1 VRINLVSVTLGTRR
15 TDRTASLFQLS
26 RASLA
31 AERALDR
38 RIGALLTSFLQ
49 RKTVAAPANLAALTE
64 EFAHTEV
71 PAEALRPARY
81 VEHLAAHVVPYSNRI
96 ASPRSL
102 AHMNQGLPYFMR
114 SLARLLTAM
123 NQNLTKFDAS
133 RALSLCERQ
142 ALAMMHRLVYDRAA
156 RFYERHAQHSDS
168 TLGIV
173 TSGGTVANI
182 TALWAAR
189 NASLGPRGDF
199 GGIEREGLLAALRHH
214 GCAGAVVIGPESMH
228 YSFTKAAGLLGI
240 GERGLLRVPTDYR
253 GRMDLA
259 ALRET
264 IAACQFQGLH
274 IIAIVGVAGSTD
286 AGAID
291 PLAEIADIAEEADAH
306 FHVDA
311 AWGGPFLFSDE
322 YRTRLAGIERADS
335 VTIDGH
341 KQLYLPL
348 GIGLVL
354 FQHPQ
359 FARAIE
365 KHARYLSRP
374 GSADLGRLSLEG
386 SRPGAALYL
395 HAALHIIGRG
405 GYATLVDDSIRK
417 VRHMA
422 DTICVRPEF
431 ELLMQPDSNV
441 ILYRYLPEACR
452 LEVLSGDLSAERNLA
467 LNRLNERVH
476 KAQRQA
482 GRTYVSRTTLFNTR
496 YGPDVPVVAFRAVVA
511 NPLTS
516 EADLAAV
523 LDDQLA
529 LAVAIELASGI

>member
-1 VRINLVSVTLGTRR
+1 MSATLRTRR
-15 TDRTASLFQLS
+15 TDRVASLFQTTP
-26 RASLA
+26 ATLA
-31 AERALDR
+31 AERALDKQV
-38 RIGALLTSFLQ
+38 GALVTNFL
-49 RKTVAAPANLAALTE
+49 RAETVAAPADLAALAE
-64 EFAHTEV
+64 DFADSEV
-71 PAEALRPARY
+71 PGEPVTPDRY
-81 VEHLAAHVVPYSNRI
+81 VGHLAANVVPYSNRI
-96 ASPRSL
+96 AAPRSL

-114 SLARLLTAM
+114 PLARLLTAM

-142 ALAMMHRLVYDRAA
+142 ALAMMHRLVYDCAA
-156 RFYERHAQHSDS
+156 RFYERHAQNSDS
-168 TLGIV
+168 TLGVV

-199 GGIEREGLLAALRHH
+199 GGVEREGLLAALRHH
-214 GCAGAVVIGPESMH
+214 GHADAVVIGPESMH

-240 GERGLLRVPTDYR
+240 GERGLIRVPTDYR

-264 IAACQFQGLH
+264 VTACRAKGTHVIAV
-274 IIAIVGVAGSTD
+274 VGVAGSTD

-291 PLAEIADIAEEADAH
+291 PLNEIADVADEANAH

-311 AWGGPFLFSDE
+311 AWGGPLLFSDQ
-322 YRTRLAGIERADS
+322 YRSRLAGIERADS

-354 FQHPQ
+354 FRQPR

-365 KHARYLSRP
+365 KHAHYLSRP
-374 GSADLGRLSLEG
+374 GSADLGMRSLEG
-386 SRPGAALYL
+386 SRPGTALYL
-395 HAALHIIGRG
+395 HAALNLIGRD
-405 GYATLVDDSIRK
+405 GYAALVNDSIRK
-417 VRHMA
+417 VRLMA
-422 DTICVRPEF
+422 DAICVRPEF

-441 ILYRYLPEACR
+441 VLYRYLPEGCR
-452 LEVLSGDLSAERNLA
+452 MDVLSGELSAGQNQA

-496 YGPDVPVVAFRAVVA
+496 YGRGVPVVAFRAVVA

-523 LDDQLA
+523 LEDQRA
-529 LAVAIELASGI
+529 LATPLACERE

>member
-1 VRINLVSVTLGTRR
+1 VV
-15 TDRTASLFQLS
+15 SLFLPS
-26 RASLA
+26 RDTFV
-31 AERALDR
+31 AERALEEQV
-38 RIGALLTSFLQ
+38 GALVTKFLQ
-49 RKTVAAPANLAALTE
+49 AENVAAPADLAALAE
-64 EFAHTEV
+64 EFADAEV
-71 PAEALRPARY
+71 PGEPLTPARY
-81 VEHLAAHVVPYSNRI
+81 VEHLAASVVPYSNRI

-114 SLARLLTAM
+114 PLARLLTAM

-133 RALSLCERQ
+133 RALTLCERQ
-142 ALAMMHRLVYDRAA
+142 ALAMMHRLVYDFGGP
-156 RFYERHAQHSDS
+156 FYERHAHNSAS
-168 TLGIV
+168 TLGVV

-189 NASLGPRGDF
+189 NAALGPRGDF
-199 GGIEREGLLAALRHH
+199 GGVEREGLLAALRHH
-214 GCAGAVVIGPESMH
+214 GYADAVVIGPESMH
-228 YSFTKAAGLLGI
+228 YSFTKAAGLMGI

-259 ALRET
+259 ALRQT
-264 IAACQFQGLH
+264 VAACRTRGIH
-274 IIAIVGVAGSTD
+274 VIAVVGVAGSTD

-291 PLAEIADIAEEADAH
+291 PLAAIADVADEANAH

-311 AWGGPFLFSDE
+311 AWGGPLLFSDE
-322 YRTRLAGIERADS
+322 YRARLAGIERADS

-354 FQHPQ
+354 FRHPQ

-365 KHARYLSRP
+365 KHAHYLSRP
-374 GSADLGRLSLEG
+374 GSADLGMRSLEG
-386 SRPGAALYL
+386 SRPGMALYL
-395 HAALHIIGRG
+395 HAALHVIGRT
-405 GYATLVDDSIRK
+405 GYAALVNDSIRK
-417 VRHMA
+417 VRHLA

-431 ELLMQPDSNV
+431 ELLLEPESNV
-441 ILYRYLPEACR
+441 VLYRYVPEACR
-452 LEVLSGDLSAERNLA
+452 LDLLSGDLSADQNQA
-467 LNRLNERVH
+467 LNRLNERIH

-496 YGPDVPVVAFRAVVA
+496 HGPDVPVVAFRAVVA

-523 LDDQLA
+523 LEDQRA
-529 LAVAIELASGI
+529 LAAVLEAAS

>member
-1 VRINLVSVTLGTRR
+1 V
-15 TDRTASLFQLS
+15 ASLFLPD
-26 RASLA
+26 RATLG

-38 RIGALLTSFLQ
+38 QIGALVAEFL
-49 RKTVAAPANLAALTE
+49 RATNVAAPADMAGLADR
-64 EFAHTEV
+64 FADSEMPGEPMTPVE
-71 PAEALRPARY
+71 Y
-81 VEHLAAHVVPYSNRI
+81 VEHLAANVVPYSNRI

-114 SLARLLTAM
+114 PLARLVTAM
-123 NQNLTKFDAS
+123 NQNLTKLDAS

-142 ALAMMHRLVYDRAA
+142 ALATMHRLVYDFAD
-156 RFYERHAQHSDS
+156 RFYEQHIQHGDS

-199 GGIEREGLLAALRHH
+199 GGVEREGLLAALRYH
-214 GCAGAVVIGPESMH
+214 GHTDAVVIGPESMH

-240 GERGLLRVPTDYR
+240 GERGLIRVPTDYR

-259 ALRET
+259 ALRQT
-264 IAACQFQGLH
+264 VAACRARGIH
-274 IIAIVGVAGSTD
+274 VIAIVGVAGSTD

-291 PLAEIADIAEEADAH
+291 PLAEIADIADEANAH

-311 AWGGPFLFSDE
+311 AWGGPLLFSDE
-322 YRTRLAGIERADS
+322 HRCRLAGIERADS

-354 FQHPQ
+354 FRRPR

-365 KHARYLSRP
+365 KHAHYLSRP
-374 GSADLGRLSLEG
+374 GSGDLGKRSLEG
-386 SRPGAALYL
+386 SRPGTALYL
-395 HAALHIIGRG
+395 HAALNIIGRD
-405 GYATLVDDSIRK
+405 GYAALVNDSIRK
-417 VRHMA
+417 VQRLAH
-422 DTICVRPEF
+422 TICVRPEF
-431 ELLMQPDSNV
+431 ELLMEPDSNV

-452 LEVLSGDLSAERNLA
+452 MDVLSGDLSAEQNQA
-467 LNRLNERVH
+467 LNQLNERLH

-496 YGPDVPVVAFRAVVA
+496 YGPDVPVVALRAVIA

-516 EADLAAV
+516 EADLDAV
-523 LDDQLA
+523 LQDQNAIARELA
-529 LAVAIELASGI
+529 LAP